1 MRGLTT
7 MAVTL
12 GILGAGALPATAVA
26 DQGIQA
32 PWATPVATEPAG
44 NFTLLIAYAFGY
56 HREGDT
62 FTPGTINEQLADTV
76 VATLGHRDIPVYA
89 QTEIAEVLK
98 NKYGMNSVHSI
109 GAATMA
115 EVERNNP
122 RTIGVAQVVAGERA
136 ASKETDTVGV
146 IAFQDHLWRAT
157 RTTMS
162 VGFRAYAPAGIPMP
176 DVYAADND
184 QETTKTPEVYRP
196 MDTAAS
202 IPFLVGTGS
211 AAR

>member
-1 MRGLTT
+1 

-12 GILGAGALPATAVA
+12 GILGAAAMPATATA
-26 DQGIQA
+26 DQGIPA
-32 PWATPVATEPAG
+32 PWATPVPTTPAG
-44 NFTLLIAYAFGY
+44 DFTLLIAYAFGY

-76 VATLGHRDIPVYA
+76 IATLGDRDIPVYA

-98 NKYGMNSVHSI
+98 SKYGMNSVHSI
-109 GAATMA
+109 GAASMA

-122 RTIGVAQVVAGERA
+122 RTLGVAQAVAGDRA
-136 ASKETDTVGV
+136 ATKNTDTVGV

-157 RTTMS
+157 QTTKS
-162 VGFRAYAPAGIPMP
+162 VGFRSYAPAGIPMP

-184 QETTKTPEVYRP
+184 QETTRTPEVYRP

-202 IPFLVGTGS
+202 IPFLVGAGS
-211 AAR
+211 ADR